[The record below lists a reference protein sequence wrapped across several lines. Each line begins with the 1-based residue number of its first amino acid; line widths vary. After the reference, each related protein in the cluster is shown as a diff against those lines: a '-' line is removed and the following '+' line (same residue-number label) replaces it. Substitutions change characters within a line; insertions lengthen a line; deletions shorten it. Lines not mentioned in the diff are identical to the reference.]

1 MKKFLRYSLLG
12 LLVLALLVS
21 AVGCGGSQSGQP
33 ADKAATGSNAGG
45 EKKPTIVIGSKTF
58 TEALL
63 LGTLTYQ
70 YLQHLGYPVENKV
83 GLGELAVIRPALESG
98 QISGYWEYTGTVLIN
113 VMKHE
118 PSFNEEACFTLVK
131 EWDAKNGLVWLDYAP
146 LNDTYGIMV
155 RKDIA
160 QKYNLTK
167 TSELIEQIKKGEPIR
182 FVSTQEYNERPD
194 GLAHFEGVYGF
205 KYPKKLLINAALNVG
220 YEALKAKQAE
230 AGLAFTT
237 DARVKAYDLVMLE
250 DDKKAFPVYNAA
262 PVFRKEIIDA
272 YPQLPEQ
279 MKKLSSLLDDAT
291 IMELNKQVDVDKK
304 TVEEVSKEF
313 LKAKGL
319 IS

>member
-1 MKKFLRYSLLG
+1 MKKFFRYG
-12 LLVLALLVS
+12 LAAVLMLALILGAS
-21 AVGCGGSQSGQP
+21 GCSGSKTNEQKDAKSSG
-33 ADKAATGSNAGG
+33 N

-63 LGTLTYQ
+63 LGTMTYQ

-113 VMKHE
+113 IMKHD
-118 PSFNEEACFTLVK
+118 PSFNEEECYKLVK
-131 EWDAKNGLVWLDYAP
+131 DWDEKNGLVWLSYAP

-160 QKYNLTK
+160 EKYNLKK
-167 TSELIEQIKKGEPIR
+167 TSDLIEQIKKGEPLR

-194 GLAHFEGVYGF
+194 GLTHFEKVYGF
-205 KYPKKLLINAALNVG
+205 QYPKKLLINAALNVG

-230 AGLAFTT
+230 VGLAFTT

-262 PVFRKEIIDA
+262 PVFRKEIITA

-279 MKKLSSLLDDAT
+279 MKKLSSLLDDKT
-291 IMELNKQVDVDKK
+291 IMDLNKQVDVDKK
-304 TVEEVSKEF
+304 SVDEVSREF
-313 LKAKGL
+313 LKKSGL

>member
-1 MKKFLRYSLLG
+1 MKRFFKYG
-12 LLVLALLVS
+12 LAAVLVLALMVS
-21 AVGCGGSQSGQP
+21 IFGCSGGQSGDNKD
-33 ADKAATGSNAGG
+33 AKTSAGQN
-45 EKKPTIVIGSKTF
+45 KPTIVIGSKTF

-63 LGTLTYQ
+63 LGTMTYQ

-118 PSFNEEACFTLVK
+118 PSFDEEECYRLVK
-131 EWDAKNGLVWLDYAP
+131 EWDEKNGLIWLDYAP

-160 QKYNLTK
+160 EKYNLKK
-167 TSELIEQIKKGEPIR
+167 TSDLIEQIKKGEPIR

-194 GLAHFEGVYGF
+194 GLAHFEKVYDF
-205 KYPKKLLINAALNVG
+205 KYPKKYLINAALNVG
-220 YEALKAKQAE
+220 YEALKSKQAE

-237 DARVKAYDLVMLE
+237 DARVKAYGLVMLE

-279 MKKLSSLLDDAT
+279 MKKLSSLLDDET

-304 TVEEVSKEF
+304 SVDEVSREF
-313 LKAKGL
+313 LKKSGL

>member
-1 MKKFLRYSLLG
+1 MRRLFRYG
-12 LLVLALLVS
+12 LVAALAVILTVS
-21 AVGCGGSQSGQP
+21 VFGCGGTQ
-33 ADKAATGSNAGG
+33 TGDGG
-45 EKKPTIVIGSKTF
+45 SKKPTIVVGSKTF

-63 LGTLTYQ
+63 LGTMTYQ
-70 YLQHLGYPVENKV
+70 YLQHLGYPVDNKV

-98 QISGYWEYTGTVLIN
+98 QVSGYWEYTGTVLIN
-113 VMKHE
+113 VMNHE
-118 PSFNEEACFTLVK
+118 PSFNEEECYKLVK
-131 EWDAKNGLVWLDYAP
+131 DWDAKNGLIWLDYAP

-160 QKYNLTK
+160 DKYNLKK

-194 GLAHFEGVYGF
+194 GLQHFEKVYGF
-205 KYPKKLLINAALNVG
+205 KYPKKQVINAALNIG
-220 YEALKAKQAE
+220 YEALKTGQAE

-237 DARVKAYDLVMLE
+237 DARVKAYGLVMLE

-262 PVFRKEIIDA
+262 PIFRKEIIDA

-279 MKKLSSLLDDAT
+279 MKKLSSLLDDQT

-304 TVEEVSKEF
+304 SVEEVSKEF
-313 LKAKGL
+313 LKKNGL